1 MTTNSP
7 NPVDGDVQAHQMPE
21 LTQEQRE
28 HLLCFIN
35 DAFKSLSGVEPEST
49 EKYDEKLTELTK
61 QVFDIALA
69 ALTVEPVYQFI
80 ANNPDKD
87 GYIEWADCNPDYFS
101 NEPSDRRRILY
112 TKPTDNHFRRIE
124 LPVKRKPWTCADC
137 DVVLDYQETVK
148 ALIRQGYEV
157 KS

>member
-7 NPVDGDVQAHQMPE
+7 NPVDGDVQALIYRCKTISKWP
-21 LTQEQRE
+21 
-28 HLLCFIN
+28 
-35 DAFKSLSGVEPEST
+35 
-49 EKYDEKLTELTK
+49 EKYGDNANVMLPAHEAHELAK
-61 QVFDIALA
+61 VALA
-69 ALTVEPVYQFI
+69 SLTAEPVYQFI

-148 ALIRQGYEV
+148 ALINQGYEV

>member
-1 MTTNSP
+1 MTTNYP
-7 NPVDGDVQAHQMPE
+7 NPVDGDVQALIARCQK
-21 LTQEQRE
+21 
-28 HLLCFIN
+28 HLQWLKDN
-35 DAFKSLSGVEPEST
+35 ASSYPDNTESLEEDRLIHEV
-49 EKYDEKLTELTK
+49 
-61 QVFDIALA
+61 ALA
-69 ALTVEPVYQFI
+69 ALTAETVYQFI

-101 NEPSDRRRILY
+101 NEPSDRGRILY

-148 ALIRQGYEV
+148 ALISQGYEV